1 MFAIENVRNV
11 HQVLLVYYVAED
23 YLGVV
28 HKSAI
33 RRLLPKHFWEKHEK
47 HERMISLSTH
57 HPIRF
62 RVDVADGGRMSS
74 ATSFALPESLGRKT
88 ESCDAEKVRA
98 VIAIIFMHEAL
109 DLSPC
114 GDPARPG
121 ALLLLADLLSNIYQ
135 QLGRINDLCDAMSL
149 LPRCTGSFAIRLK
162 ELASVNMLA
171 LHRAIQYKQFG
182 GISDLNDAISLSRDA
197 LTLCPRDACTG
208 HCALTKFLVVS
219 PLGTSNWEISIT

>member
-33 RRLLPKHFWEKHEK
+33 HRLLPKHFWERHEK

-62 RVDVADGGRMSS
+62 RVDVADGGRTSS

-98 VIAIIFMHEAL
+98 VIAIIFAHEAL

-114 GDPARPG
+114 GDPGRPG
-121 ALLLLADLLSNIYQ
+121 ALLLLVDLLSNIY
-135 QLGRINDLCDAMSL
+135 
-149 LPRCTGSFAIRLK
+149 
-162 ELASVNMLA
+162 
-171 LHRAIQYKQFG
+171 
-182 GISDLNDAISLSRDA
+182 
-197 LTLCPRDACTG
+197 
-208 HCALTKFLVVS
+208 
-219 PLGTSNWEISIT
+219 

>member
-33 RRLLPKHFWEKHEK
+33 RRLLPKHFWERHEK

-98 VIAIIFMHEAL
+98 VIAIIFAHEAL
-109 DLSPC
+109 DLSLC
-114 GDPARPG
+114 GDPGRPG

-149 LPRCTGSFAIRLK
+149 LPRCTGSFAICLNRNSLQPICSHFIVP
-162 ELASVNMLA
+162 LNTS
-171 LHRAIQYKQFG
+171 
-182 GISDLNDAISLSRDA
+182 SDLNDAISLSRDA

-208 HCALTKFLVVS
+208 HCALTNFLVVS
-219 PLGTSNWEISIT
+219 PLGTSNWEISMT